1 MNTLESLSQYRH
13 PCLFPPS
20 NQPILK
26 PPRAFLPKLNVNHAS
41 PLTHALVFNTLRS
54 YQDILLP
61 GHGLPPFIHPQCFRI
76 AFGRLN
82 TVQYKTRQCPPQP
95 PAICASIVQ
104 MFKGKTNENSD
115 FIWSTLRNAQQRLV
129 EEVSSLS
136 DWDLVAALQAMA
148 VYFILRISEGDE
160 NYMSFDMPLIQTI
173 IVSCLLLST
182 FKLLLVGV
190 LADL

>member
-1 MNTLESLSQYRH
+1 
-13 PCLFPPS
+13 
-20 NQPILK
+20 
-26 PPRAFLPKLNVNHAS
+26 
-41 PLTHALVFNTLRS
+41 
-54 YQDILLP
+54 
-61 GHGLPPFIHPQCFRI
+61 
-76 AFGRLN
+76 
-82 TVQYKTRQCPPQP
+82 
-95 PAICASIVQ
+95 